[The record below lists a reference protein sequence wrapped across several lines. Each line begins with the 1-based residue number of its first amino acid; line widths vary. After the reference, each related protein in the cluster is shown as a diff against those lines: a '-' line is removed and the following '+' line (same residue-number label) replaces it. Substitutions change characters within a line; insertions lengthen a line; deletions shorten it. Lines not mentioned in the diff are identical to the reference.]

1 MAVVLE
7 LKGLK
12 EFKLRMTVTGTK
24 RKVLTP
30 SRRNMCS
37 LFPESSRPCGDFPTS
52 GGTSES
58 RQKIKIQHRRR
69 IRATNMSVYD
79 AAYEFDEGV
88 VMSVRARS

>member
-24 RKVLTP
+24 GKVLT
-30 SRRNMCS
+30 RRNTCS
-37 LFPESSRPCGDFPTS
+37 LFPESSRPCGDFTTS
-52 GGTSES
+52 SGTSES

-69 IRATNMSVYD
+69 IRATNMSVAD
-79 AAYEFDEGV
+79 AAYGFDEGV
-88 VMSVRARS
+88 VMNVR